1 MMTPSQSDAVEVVVN
16 YRELL
21 EKYIA
26 YVRDCEGS
34 DYIGNGYRGYRG
46 NRMFTPEEWAE
57 LERVAR
63 SMKEPRNSTG
73 GRGFRE

>member
-1 MMTPSQSDAVEVVVN
+1 MAPGKSDEVEVIVD

-63 SMKEPRNSTG
+63 GKENEKFGSRA
-73 GRGFRE
+73 

>member
-1 MMTPSQSDAVEVVVN
+1 MMAPGKSDEVIVD

-21 EKYIA
+21 KKYIA

-46 NRMFTPEEWAE
+46 NTMFTPEEWAE

-63 SMKEPRNSTG
+63 DKELAR
-73 GRGFRE
+73 

>member
-1 MMTPSQSDAVEVVVN
+1 MTVPGKPTEVIVD

-21 EKYIA
+21 KKYIA

-46 NRMFTPEEWAE
+46 NTMFTPEEWVE
-57 LERVAR
+57 LERVAHD
-63 SMKEPRNSTG
+63 KEKSGTQT
-73 GRGFRE
+73 